1 MSTNTIW
8 LTIVNNTS
16 NDLEEKTWRASL
28 PRWICWSGWSLCER
42 KAALCLWQS
51 LNEGKNNNFLFR
63 ASSLERRLS
72 WSGGEAAKC
81 RCRWECSTQEP
92 SAPYKT
98 LPRCSKFYTIGFD
111 VRQILNKKLSFLDLS
126 DWCQPMLFPGC
137 FRTDDADPPG
147 FCDVA
152 ICNFNANLTK
162 PCKLRVVRQFELII
176 ATLINHSHC
185 LDLASGFTLKQSIMF
200 QHSQPFALTD
210 KNLR

>member
-42 KAALCLWQS
+42 KAALCLWRS
-51 LNEGKNNNFLFR
+51 LNEGKNN
-63 ASSLERRLS
+63 SSLQSVEP
-72 WSGGEAAKC
+72 WAAFVLEC
-81 RCRWECSTQEP
+81 RCCWKCSTQEP
-92 SAPYKT
+92 SASYKT

-111 VRQILNKKLSFLDLS
+111 VSQILNKKLSFLDLS
-126 DWCQPMLFPGC
+126 NCCQPMLFPGC

-147 FCDVA
+147 FCDIA

-176 ATLINHSHC
+176 ATLINHSRC
-185 LDLASGFTLKQSIMF
+185 LDLASGFTLKQSIMS
-200 QHSQPFALTD
+200 QQSQPFALTD